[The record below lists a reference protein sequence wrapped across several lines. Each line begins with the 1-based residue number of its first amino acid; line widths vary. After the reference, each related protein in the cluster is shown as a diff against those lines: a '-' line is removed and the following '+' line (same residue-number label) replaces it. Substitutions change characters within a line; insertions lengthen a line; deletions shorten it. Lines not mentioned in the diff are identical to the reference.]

1 MYIIRINIHA
11 NTNTPNRQNHYNTY
25 LPIEVLLL
33 SPFKGTSPKIL
44 SHCPAPGSFSLLY
57 LHLFPMLL
65 DPFLL
70 DESMDFQQ
78 KERRT
83 VIWCLSLVVFYFR
96 IVATRFQKA
105 MVLLGDLPQIVN
117 HSPCRHNKHSSND
130 WACFGIHQRSF
141 NPIRTGCGIVGGLYF
156 LWGLISSY
164 CWVGCGSAAL
174 HAGHHHDHHD
184 HHNPDDHQDDQRT
197 RGPKN

>member
-11 NTNTPNRQNHYNTY
+11 NTNTPNQQNHYNTY

-33 SPFKGTSPKIL
+33 SPFKGTSPKML

-57 LHLFPMLL
+57 LHLSPMLL

-70 DESMDFQQ
+70 DESMEFQQ

-130 WACFGIHQRSF
+130 
-141 NPIRTGCGIVGGLYF
+141 
-156 LWGLISSY
+156 
-164 CWVGCGSAAL
+164 
-174 HAGHHHDHHD
+174 
-184 HHNPDDHQDDQRT
+184 
-197 RGPKN
+197 